1 MSSSVA
7 ILSTSSESPSPN
19 MEARPSNEE
28 EYWLV
33 NCWMDASCSSAV
45 DTSMSGNSA
54 CTSSMLMPLVSNSEI
69 CVSTPAYSV
78 RLPSSSPVAASFTA
92 SSAAADS

>member
-7 ILSTSSESPSPN
+7 IFSTSSESPSPN
-19 MEARPSNEE
+19 MPDSPSSAE

-33 NCWMDASCSSAV
+33 NCWMEASCSRAEL
-45 DTSMSGNSA
+45 TSMSGNSA

-69 CVSTPAYSV
+69 CVSTEAYSV
-78 RLPSSSPVAASFTA
+78 RLPSSSPTAAFFTA
-92 SSAAADS
+92 SSASAA